1 MSPYRIVL
9 ADDHVLLRKGIR
21 KIIED
26 SGGMTVVGEASDGLE
41 LLHLLKKETPNLV
54 ILDISM
60 PNLRGIEATS
70 EIKQSHPQVD
80 VLILSMH
87 KRKEYLYHSL
97 SAGAKGYLLKDD
109 TDAEL
114 LSAIETIRG
123 GGIYLSS
130 ILAEELTSDFVK
142 ICSGAVKLP
151 QEDLTTR
158 ERQILKLVAEGK
170 TSEEIASL
178 LFISTRT
185 VQNHRANMMKKLNI
199 NRTADLVKYA
209 FRRGYAS

>member
-9 ADDHVLLRKGIR
+9 ADDHALLRKGIR

-87 KRKEYLYHSL
+87 KSKEYLYHSL
-97 SAGAKGYLLKDD
+97 NAGAKGYLLKDD

-114 LSAIETIRG
+114 LSAIETIRNG
-123 GGIYLSS
+123 GVYLSS

-142 ICSGAVKLP
+142 ICSGAAKPP
-151 QEDLTTR
+151 QEDLTMR

-170 TSEEIASL
+170 TSDEIASL
-178 LFISTRT
+178 LFISVRT
-185 VQNHRANMMKKLNI
+185 VQNHRANIMKKLNI
-199 NRTADLVKYA
+199 NRTADLIKYA
-209 FRRGYAS
+209 LRRGYAS